1 MAATPIETTGPDTPA
16 TVLAALETN
25 HSALAQHEV
34 GQFRLAVDWAAAHP
48 AEDLDTAAT
57 IEGTEGEL
65 AIAGP
70 GAPLVAEFCIAD
82 FALAVGMSTDAGRTY
97 LGDAVEVHH
106 RLPRLWARVMSGAVP
121 VWRARRIAAQTRT
134 LPPTQP
140 RMSTG
145 TSPPSPTASPGPSS
159 NAPSKQPARCSTPSR
174 PSTAASSPPSTG
186 SSTSTPTR

>member
-25 HSALAQHEV
+25 HAELVDREAR
-34 GQFRLAVDWAAAHP
+34 QFQMAVDWAAAHP

-57 IEGTEGEL
+57 VEGTEGEL

-82 FALAVGMSTDAGRTY
+82 FALALAMSTDAGRTY

-106 RLPRLWARVMSGAVP
+106 RLPRLWARVMAGQVP
-121 VWRARRIAAQTRT
+121 VWRARRIATQTKSLPAEAADHVDRHLAPLAHRLTWAQLERT
-134 LPPTQP
+134 VE
-140 RMSTG
+140 
-145 TSPPSPTASPGPSS
+145 A
-159 NAPSKQPARCSTPSR
+159 ARALFDPIEAEHR
-174 PSTAASSPPSTG
+174 RLIAA
-186 SSTSTPTR
+186 